1 MSKSEM
7 SMVDAFLMSSAVKE
21 NAKNHV
27 YKVPSYAVEQS
38 KKSGISSIVETQRSA
53 LIMGSQEF
61 RIMSKEFKPNHSEN
75 LGYMMVLCD
84 KEWYTPG

>member
-27 YKVPSYAVEQS
+27 YKIPSYAVEQQ
-38 KKSGISSIVETQRSA
+38 KKSGVAASSVVDLQSQRSA
-53 LIMGSQEF
+53 LLAS
-61 RIMSKEFKPNHSEN
+61 S
-75 LGYMMVLCD
+75 
-84 KEWYTPG
+84 